1 MAFVVSFI
9 NNIKTILIAKLIENR
24 MIRIMTGANCVNIV
38 RLHHQQVFLH
48 LRNANCKT
56 SDWIRLMAVDAT
68 EFDRLTIQPDDT
80 INNGNLTNADAIADY
95 LIWRSQHKCI
105 KIWCLSSPKFG
116 CRQRKHYLHRVCA
129 VVGRLCCAGT
139 HKHMIWCVQI
149 CTDRK
154 QISIDVQTH
163 LHICLIS
170 PELCMNKVVVNAPF
184 RAF

>member
-9 NNIKTILIAKLIENR
+9 NDIKTILIAKLIENR
-24 MIRIMTGANCVNIV
+24 VIRIMTGANCVNIV
-38 RLHHQQVFLH
+38 RLHHQQIFFH
-48 LRNANCKT
+48 LRNTDCKAGE
-56 SDWIRLMAVDAT
+56 WIGLMAIDTT
-68 EFDRLTIQPDDT
+68 EFNRLTIQPDDT

-105 KIWCLSSPKFG
+105 KIWCFSSPKFG
-116 CRQRKHYLHRVCA
+116 RRQRKHYLHRVCA
-129 VVGRLCCAGT
+129 VIRRLCCAGT
-139 HKHMIWCVQI
+139 HKHMAWCVQI

-163 LHICLIS
+163 LHICSIR